1 MRIRDWSSDVC
12 SSDLL
17 VAPVLRQ
24 PQGHEPAPQQGVR
37 RAPGLGL
44 VAQDLELQRQRTGAL
59 GEEGV
64 DAFRIG
70 LQGRLGFAG
79 EVLEIGLGELAEAEG
94 AEKAIE
100 AQRRLPHHLG
110 EAAGGGA
117 AHEIHL
123 PQALLGMDEAERAV
137 EVVRSEEHTS
147 ELQSLMRISYAV
159 FCLKQK
165 TTEATI
171 PVT

>member
-1 MRIRDWSSDVC
+1 MFALRIFDRHARDFVFFKQKTAYEVRISDWSSDVC
-12 SSDLL
+12 SSDL
-17 VAPVLRQ
+17 
-24 PQGHEPAPQQGVR
+24 
-37 RAPGLGL
+37 
-44 VAQDLELQRQRTGAL
+44 LELQRQRTGAL

-117 AHEIHL
+117 AHEINL
-123 PQALLGMDEAERAV
+123 PQAILGMDEAER
-137 EVVRSEEHTS
+137 RSEG
-147 ELQSLMRISYAV
+147 RR
-159 FCLKQK
+159 
-165 TTEATI
+165 
-171 PVT
+171 

>member
-1 MRIRDWSSDVC
+1 MRISDWI
-12 SSDLL
+12 SDLF
-17 VAPVLRQ
+17 ASY
-24 PQGHEPAPQQGVR
+24 
-37 RAPGLGL
+37 LGA
-44 VAQDLELQRQRTGAL
+44 V

-70 LQGRLGFAG
+70 LQGRLCFAG

-123 PQALLGMDEAERAV
+123 PQALLGMDEAERAEIGRASGRERV
-137 EVVRSEEHTS
+137 C
-147 ELQSLMRISYAV
+147 Q
-159 FCLKQK
+159 
-165 TTEATI
+165 
-171 PVT
+171 

>member
-1 MRIRDWSSDVC
+1 MRISDWSSDVC
-12 SSDLL
+12 SSDL
-17 VAPVLRQ
+17 Q

-37 RAPGLGL
+37 LAPGLGL

-100 AQRRLPHHLG
+100 AQRRLP
-110 EAAGGGA
+110 
-117 AHEIHL
+117 
-123 PQALLGMDEAERAV
+123 DRKS
-137 EVVRSEEHTS
+137 VV
-147 ELQSLMRISYAV
+147 
-159 FCLKQK
+159 
-165 TTEATI
+165 
-171 PVT
+171 